1 MIAYRVFLACEGT
14 QDQNKKQRNKQAQ
27 HFELTLLSVFLS
39 FSVGNGEF
47 HNDGKDV
54 SFIFL
59 TWKNSDNIK
68 ILKFVLR
75 MIILMQTLVE
85 LSWPCH
91 VLTVLVHRELFIKA
105 E

>member
-1 MIAYRVFLACEGT
+1 MVYILLILLLYQTKLILSRNKLKKHQTHIAYRVFLACEGT

-27 HFELTLLSVFLS
+27 HFELTLLSVLLL

-59 TWKNSDNIK
+59 T
-68 ILKFVLR
+68 
-75 MIILMQTLVE
+75 
-85 LSWPCH
+85 
-91 VLTVLVHRELFIKA
+91 
-105 E
+105 